1 MYVEF
6 KLPREHYYAGPY
18 LLKIRHAIVEWAERY
33 QIPYTE
39 KTVKY
44 THRLCFEHDKHYD
57 FFALTFPQTHEALHY
72 RIISDLNN
80 KI

>member
-6 KLPREHYYAGPY
+6 KLPRETYKAGPC
-18 LLKIRHAIVEWAERY
+18 LLKIRRTIVEWAERY
-33 QIPYTE
+33 QIAYSE

-44 THRLCFEHDKHYD
+44 THRLCFEQDHYYD
-57 FFALTFPQTHEALHY
+57 FFALTFPQTHEALHF

>member
-6 KLPREHYYAGPY
+6 RLPREYYKAGAY
-18 LLKIRHAIVEWAERY
+18 LSRIKHAIVAWTDRY

-39 KTVKY
+39 KTVKH
-44 THRLCFEHDKHYD
+44 THRLCFEHDQHYE
-57 FFALTFPQTHEALHY
+57 FFALTFPQTHEALHF
-72 RIISDLNN
+72 RIVSDLNN

>member
-6 KLPREHYYAGPY
+6 KLPRENYKAGPY
-18 LLKIRHAIVEWAERY
+18 LLTIRRTIVNWAARY

-44 THRLCFEHDKHYD
+44 THRLCFESDQHYD
-57 FFALTFPQTHEALHY
+57 FFALTFPQTHEALHF

>member
-6 KLPREHYYAGPY
+6 KLPRENYKAGPY
-18 LLKIRHAIVEWAERY
+18 LLKIRHSIVEWADRY

-44 THRLCFEHDKHYD
+44 THRLCFDQDKHYD
-57 FFALTFPQTHEALHY
+57 FFALTFAQAHEALHF
-72 RIISDLNN
+72 RIVSDLNN
-80 KI
+80 KM